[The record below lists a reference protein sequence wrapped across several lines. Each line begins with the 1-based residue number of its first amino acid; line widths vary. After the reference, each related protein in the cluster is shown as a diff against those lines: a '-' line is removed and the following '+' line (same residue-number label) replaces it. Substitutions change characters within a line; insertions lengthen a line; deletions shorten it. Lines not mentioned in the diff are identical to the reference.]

1 MQSKGSAMAFFFV
14 LLVMCVGAF
23 AAFSAL
29 TSGRESPGVPI
40 ESGTPMEAT
49 GTVLVGSS
57 PVPTDTPAET
67 PSPGSELST
76 PVAPTATPVPPST
89 PTPPP
94 SPTPSVSPTATGTST
109 RLGPAPPSGSY
120 QYRVA
125 RNEQDCNK
133 GGIIGGSVYDAAGNG
148 LAWAK
153 LRIYNDYGWDPRPF
167 KESEGPPQAGKYEF
181 TMGSE
186 AGLFHLVIVDNDGQP
201 VSPSVDVY
209 YDPSCSQ
216 GLDWE
221 RVQ

>member
-29 TSGRESPGVPI
+29 TSGRESPGVAI
-40 ESGTPMEAT
+40 ESGTPMEVT
-49 GTVLVGSS
+49 GTVPVGSS

-76 PVAPTATPVPPST
+76 PVAPTATPVPPFT

-94 SPTPSVSPTATGTST
+94 SPTPSVSPTATETNTGP
-109 RLGPAPPSGSY
+109 GPAPPSGSH

-133 GGIIGGSVYDAAGNG
+133 GGIIGGSVYDAGGNG
-148 LAWAK
+148 LAWAN
-153 LRIYNDYGWDPRPF
+153 LWLYTEGWDGTSQ
-167 KESEGPPQAGKYEF
+167 SEGPPRTGKYEF
-181 TMGSE
+181 TIFG
-186 AGLFHLVIVDNDGQP
+186 AGLFHLVILDDDGQP
-201 VSPSVDVY
+201 VSPVIDVDF
-209 YDPSCSQ
+209 DPSCSQ
-216 GLDWE
+216 RVDWE

>member
-1 MQSKGSAMAFFFV
+1 MQSRGSAMAFFFV

-29 TSGRESPGVPI
+29 TSGRESPGVAI

-49 GTVLVGSS
+49 GTVPGGSS
-57 PVPTDTPAET
+57 PVPRDTPAET

-89 PTPPP
+89 PTSPP
-94 SPTPSVSPTATGTST
+94 SPTPSVSPTATETST
-109 RLGPAPPSGSY
+109 GPGPVPPSGSY
-120 QYRVA
+120 QYRVT

-133 GGIIGGSVYDAAGNG
+133 GGIIGGSVYDAGGNG
-148 LAWAK
+148 LAWAN
-153 LRIYNDYGWDPRPF
+153 LRLYNDFGWTGS
-167 KESEGPPQAGKYEF
+167 KQSEGPPQAGKYEF

-186 AGLFHLVIVDNDGQP
+186 AGLFHLVILDNDGQP
-201 VSPSVDVY
+201 VSPAVDVY

-216 GLDWE
+216 GVDWE